1 MIFYGNR
8 RFLDDIGPIFPNI
21 NRGFLA
27 CQLSK
32 QTPLAVKP
40 KAPTLL
46 TRWTPARLLSPATPH
61 FSPSVS
67 PSASSIPNGGG
78 EMKVTVMTA
87 DEQILSLDVDP
98 DESVSSPAPSS
109 LHLNLSVRGWPVS
122 LNLAMN
128 LRRELEMIW
137 NFGRGEPA
145 F

>member
-1 MIFYGNR
+1 
-8 RFLDDIGPIFPNI
+8 
-21 NRGFLA
+21 
-27 CQLSK
+27 
-32 QTPLAVKP
+32 
-40 KAPTLL
+40 
-46 TRWTPARLLSPATPH
+46 
-61 FSPSVS
+61 
-67 PSASSIPNGGG
+67 
-78 EMKVTVMTA
+78 MKVTVMTA

-109 LHLNLSVRGWPVS
+109 LRLNLSALGWPVS